1 MNGYKSYGTRIL
13 KHGDEVVIKKLEEKP
28 FVEPNLDKISKLV
41 NFTNHL
47 LEETRNPPLKILY
60 EDNDIAVVLKP
71 AGIHSLQWLGPMKKN
86 YFCLDDS
93 LPFVLT
99 PPIRLHYNI
108 KKNKCI
114 DNSFILKTAY
124 YHELSI

>member
-1 MNGYKSYGTRIL
+1 MNGYKSYGTRTL
-13 KHGDEVVIKKLEEKP
+13 KYGDEIFIKKLEEKP

-41 NFTNHL
+41 NFTNYL

-71 AGIHSLQWLGPMKKN
+71 AGVHSLQWLGPMKKN

-93 LPFVLT
+93 LPFLLSPPTRFKEIFTKILAVAIVL
-99 PPIRLHYNI
+99 
-108 KKNKCI
+108 
-114 DNSFILKTAY
+114 ILKKKGSEY
-124 YHELSI
+124 